1 MNNGR
6 FFKRKPSPALIL
18 TLALGASA
26 CVGKIGGGTT
36 GSGGPGD
43 DGTGSTPPPTGMATP
58 SLGGQT
64 PDEVLGSDDCQLP
77 QPGRA
82 PMRRLSNYEYA
93 NGLKDLF
100 SNVSGLEATID
111 DAVAGFPPE
120 SESLGFRNS
129 ADLLTVG
136 SLVAQKYLDAAEVIA
151 AQAALASEILPC
163 DPVSAGEA
171 ECATQFITTFGQ
183 RVYRRPLAPEEIAKF
198 EDIYTQGST
207 GYTFQDGIEW
217 VIFAMIQSPNFIHR
231 VELGAAN
238 TGDYTQPTPYEMA
251 ARLSFLIWQSLPD
264 DELMTAAAAGELAT
278 PEQLQA
284 QARRLLADPRAE
296 RLFEYFE
303 QWLDLDR
310 ISNLQRDATVFPGLP
325 ADLGGLLQGESH
337 AFVKA
342 LFDAGG
348 SYEELMTAPY
358 TYANDT
364 LAAHYGLSGASG
376 SDFVKVDAPGR
387 SGVLTQGGMLSHDKE
402 TRTSI
407 VRRGLRVR
415 TDLLCQIVPAPPP
428 NVNVD
433 LEGLGDNLSQSERLA
448 LHRQEPSCAGCHEL
462 MDPIGQAFESFDAV
476 GRWRTV
482 DELDR
487 PLDTTAVISGTRDA
501 DGTVASA
508 AELGQKLALSQE
520 ARECYVLQN
529 FRFFYGRDKTDADNC
544 SMAQLYK
551 AFDAGQHSLAEL
563 VVALTQTDAFRYR
576 PVIVPEA
583 P

>member
-1 MNNGR
+1 MKNGR

-26 CVGKIGGGTT
+26 CVGQIEGGGTT
-36 GSGGPGD
+36 GAGSGD
-43 DGTGSTPPPTGMATP
+43 DGTGSTTPPTGMATP
-58 SLGGQT
+58 SLDGMT
-64 PDEVLGSDDCQLP
+64 PDEVLESDDCQIP

-93 NGLKDLF
+93 NALKDLF
-100 SNVSGLEATID
+100 SNVSGLAATID
-111 DAVAGFPPE
+111 ETVSGFPGE

-151 AQAALASEILPC
+151 AQAAQATEILPC
-163 DPVSAGEA
+163 DPASAGEA
-171 ECATQFITTFGQ
+171 ECATQFITSFGQ
-183 RVYRRPLAPEEIAKF
+183 RAYRRALAPEEISKF
-198 EDIYTQGST
+198 EAIYSEGAT

-217 VIFAMIQSPNFIHR
+217 VIFAMLQSPNFIHR

-238 TGDYTQPTPYEMA
+238 TGDYTQPTPNEMA

-264 DELMTAAAAGELAT
+264 EELLTAAAAGELSD
-278 PEQLQA
+278 PEQLA
-284 QARRLLADPRAE
+284 TQARRLLADPRSE

-310 ISNLQRDATVFPGLP
+310 IGDIQRDAQVFPDLP

-348 SYEELMTAPY
+348 SYEELMSAPY
-358 TYANDT
+358 TYSNSA
-364 LAAHYGLSGASG
+364 LATHYGLSGASG
-376 SDFVKVDAPGR
+376 AEFVKVDAPGR

-407 VRRGLRVR
+407 VRRGLKVR

-433 LEGLGDNLSQSERLA
+433 LEGLGDDLSQSERLA
-448 LHRQEPSCAGCHEL
+448 LHRAEPSCAGCHEL

-482 DELDR
+482 DELDK
-487 PLDTTAVISGTRDA
+487 PIDTTAVISGTRDS

-529 FRFFYGRDKTDADNC
+529 FRFFYGRDKTDADKC

-551 AFDAGQHSLAEL
+551 AFDAGQHGLAEL